1 MCRWVESNCWPY
13 GVNVLRCF
21 GQEGIINYQ
30 WSTFLG
36 SSLVVNLLLQVLLI
50 LKQENEWKYKITK
63 NAFRICKIHSKTSK
77 MDWNAAAICFQWGL
91 WRVNAAIMQWCAL
104 KPSFVPWLYQTF
116 MIIQDKERYVF
127 LCCSDKELPFFHRA
141 GGRFLTN
148 QEQRKGFK
156 EQQGI
161 NRSPSNSWQGQD
173 WWSDW
178 PRATGRPT
186 SQIYSHRWNLTN
198 LCLAF
203 STNTTENRRLQQ
215 HKQPVFQK
223 WYGRLT

>member
-1 MCRWVESNCWPY
+1 MVYFEAKFCP
-13 GVNVLRCF
+13 
-21 GQEGIINYQ
+21 
-30 WSTFLG
+30 
-36 SSLVVNLLLQVLLI
+36 LVVSNFYDNTRQGTSNV
-50 LKQENEWKYKITK
+50 
-63 NAFRICKIHSKTSK
+63 FRPLRQRI
-77 MDWNAAAICFQWGL
+77 
-91 WRVNAAIMQWCAL
+91 V
-104 KPSFVPWLYQTF
+104 
-116 MIIQDKERYVF
+116 DK
-127 LCCSDKELPFFHRA
+127 PFFHRA

-198 LCLAF
+198 LCWL
-203 STNTTENRRLQQ
+203 SRQTQQTTEGCSNINNQCFRNDMEC
-215 HKQPVFQK
+215 
-223 WYGRLT
+223 

>member
-1 MCRWVESNCWPY
+1 MEIQNYKECLSYLQYSFKNIQNGLECSSNLFP
-13 GVNVLRCF
+13 
-21 GQEGIINYQ
+21 
-30 WSTFLG
+30 LG
-36 SSLVVNLLLQVLLI
+36 PVRSKCCNNAMVCYEAKFCPLVVSNFYDNTRQGTSNV
-50 LKQENEWKYKITK
+50 
-63 NAFRICKIHSKTSK
+63 FRPLRQRI
-77 MDWNAAAICFQWGL
+77 
-91 WRVNAAIMQWCAL
+91 V
-104 KPSFVPWLYQTF
+104 
-116 MIIQDKERYVF
+116 DK
-127 LCCSDKELPFFHRA
+127 PFFHRA

-198 LCLAF
+198 LCWL
-203 STNTTENRRLQQ
+203 SRQTQQTTEGCSNINNQCFRNDME
-215 HKQPVFQK
+215 
-223 WYGRLT
+223 G